1 MPVDLKFCN
10 FAYQNVMTM
19 TKAELTEKLQNVT
32 DDAIIRIATANGVYD
47 IESVASISGMVNI
60 VAPD

>member
-1 MPVDLKFCN
+1 
-10 FAYQNVMTM
+10 M
-19 TKAELTEKLQNVT
+19 TKSELIEKLQNVT

-60 VAPD
+60 VASD